1 MFKMEQIYKNPYLKT
16 QNWRAFNDLV
26 LLKIDF
32 WFVFYIIYC

>member
-1 MFKMEQIYKNPYLKT
+1 MFKMEQIYKSPYLKT

-32 WFVFYIIYC
+32 CFVFYIICC